1 MELLVDGDD
10 DDDAEGGEDLLAE
23 EEEEWA
29 LGEEGGGLAE
39 SAPRVGEV
47 EAALLSALLTPLL
60 ALPAPPRPSKA

>member
-1 MELLVDGDD
+1 MELAVDGDD
-10 DDDAEGGEDLLAE
+10 ADAEGGEDLLAE

-47 EAALLSALLTPLL
+47 ETALLSALL